1 MVKCPAFEKRRLSLD
16 KLRINFGI
24 IARKGSHQMAKCNTC
39 GKTTTFGHNRSFS
52 LRATNRTFKPN
63 LQKVSVMEKGR
74 LVKKT
79 LCAKCIKT
87 LGKSAA

>member
-1 MVKCPAFEKRRLSLD
+1 
-16 KLRINFGI
+16 
-24 IARKGSHQMAKCNTC
+24 MAKCNNC

-63 LQKVSVMEKGR
+63 LQKVRVMDKGR

-87 LGKSAA
+87 LGKSPG